1 MEKEWKHSLVRYA
14 EHSSATSISR
24 TSCFST
30 HLREDTEM
38 WTNIQVEAA
47 EFEK

>member
-1 MEKEWKHSLVRYA
+1 MEKEWKHSSVRYA

-30 HLREDTEM
+30 HLSKDTEM
-38 WTNIQVEAA
+38 WTTIQVEAVA
-47 EFEK
+47 FKK